1 MRVVKCKRSRRWPS
15 PAGFAPRLLRPQCA
29 TFMRKA
35 FVIQR
40 KTLPIALLRECFTPD
55 FDLGTLTWKRRP
67 DSHFPDLRVAKMWNT
82 KYAGKPAGSRR
93 GGNMFRVEINHSDFL
108 VHRIVWTLANGS
120 WPENEIDH
128 IDGNPANNALVNLRD
143 VPHHINLGNQKLNSK
158 NTSGVPGVYMNR
170 HGKWCAQMKVNQKT
184 WHLGSFCTLAE
195 AAAVRKEAEVLHDFH
210 QNHGRTQ

>member
-55 FDLGTLTWKRRP
+55 FDLGTL
-67 DSHFPDLRVAKMWNT
+67 
-82 KYAGKPAGSRR
+82 
-93 GGNMFRVEINHSDFL
+93 
-108 VHRIVWTLANGS
+108 
-120 WPENEIDH
+120 
-128 IDGNPANNALVNLRD
+128 
-143 VPHHINLGNQKLNSK
+143 
-158 NTSGVPGVYMNR
+158 
-170 HGKWCAQMKVNQKT
+170 
-184 WHLGSFCTLAE
+184 AE